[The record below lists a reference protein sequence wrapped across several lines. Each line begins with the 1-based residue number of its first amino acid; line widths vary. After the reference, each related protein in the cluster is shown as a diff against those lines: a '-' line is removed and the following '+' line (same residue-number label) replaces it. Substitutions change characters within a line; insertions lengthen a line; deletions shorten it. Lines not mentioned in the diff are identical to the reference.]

1 MEQYQ
6 FLTEEDIKIYHA
18 NSYADEPLPWLRKE
32 DINEGLKGASSGAA
46 LGTILALTVGSLSK
60 TFHIHPRIFTGI
72 STALGAII
80 GHYLQ
85 KRYFIDFTNYV
96 KLKRLVEYEPE
107 SYELILE
114 MMQRNAEKFY
124 KKDPKKYKQ
133 ILANLKRL
141 EKNPP
146 VKYKNYL
153 DDEIEREDDF
163 DDSHLFDIRDTEG
176 RLIKRGTSEIT
187 KKDYNYSTYSS
198 PEYGVTVVAPDNLE
212 GEDLEATLMQLA
224 NEVQ

>member
-1 MEQYQ
+1 MQQYE

-18 NSYADEPLPWLRKE
+18 NSFADEPLPWLRKE
-32 DINEGLKGASSGAA
+32 DINEGLKGAGSGAA
-46 LGTILALTVGSLSK
+46 FGTILALTVGSLSK
-60 TFHIHPRIFTGI
+60 TFHIHPRLFTGI

-114 MMQRNAEKFY
+114 MMQKNAEKFQ

-133 ILANLKRL
+133 ILANLRRL

-146 VKYKNYL
+146 ALYKNYL
-153 DDEIEREDDF
+153 DAEIEREDDF
-163 DDSHLFDIRDTEG
+163 DDSDLFDIRDTNG

-187 KKDYNYSTYSS
+187 KSRNPYSVKYS
-198 PEYGVTVVAPDNLE
+198 PEYD
-212 GEDLEATLMQLA
+212 ATLISPEELDGESLIDTLQDLYGGI
-224 NEVQ
+224 